1 MTAPDSA
8 NAMSVR
14 GRLLLVAGLC
24 GLLAVIPTGFLSYD
38 HLQRLAALRSEQQ
51 ALLMHRQWQAVIDA
65 AQDHR
70 LQAAAMR
77 AKPEAAAERGQ
88 AAQRVEA
95 ALRAIPAAPRGNVA
109 DARALDALRQEFANL
124 AARAGRKALD
134 PAQLLAAHLAFS
146 GHLFERTD
154 DLIDRSGLA
163 LDPAAYR
170 LVQAGLVA
178 APRVSDALSELSSIA
193 AAIVVDD
200 VGLVASA
207 ATRYR
212 VRADELRR
220 ALEQA
225 VASDARLRE
234 KLSPALEQLATQR
247 TRVDDMLVAAGS
259 DVNYPLEQMSAT
271 LTEAARLQ
279 TGLASQSLE
288 SLDQQ
293 LAQRNAALRMQAAA
307 MLCAVAAGL
316 LGVGVLLWRTIRSI
330 LRSVMAAVDAT
341 ECIAAGDLTRPVP
354 AGRGDEIGRVLTAMR
369 SMQQGLHD
377 MVTQIH
383 ASSGQL
389 AGAASEIASGNDDLS
404 RRTELTAAHL
414 QRAAN
419 DMQRCAANAD
429 QGASS
434 ADEAST
440 LARQACEAAAHG
452 GRVVADVLQTMH
464 GIEASSH
471 RIAEITGVID
481 GIAFQ
486 TNILA
491 LNAAVEAARAGEQGR
506 GFAVVASEVRSL
518 AQRSAHAAREIKSLI
533 TDSVERMKEGHHL
546 AGQAGRAMRDIAD
559 RIEGASHRMADLASG
574 AQAQRKDLGALRT
587 DISHL
592 DAMTQQNAALVE
604 QSAAA
609 AGALREHSDRMHAL
623 VGAFRTG
630 Y

>member
-1 MTAPDSA
+1 
-8 NAMSVR
+8 MSVR

-24 GLLAVIPTGFLSYD
+24 GLLAIIPTGLLSYD
-38 HLQRLAALRSEQQ
+38 HLQRLAAMRSEQQ
-51 ALLMHRQWQAVIDA
+51 ALLEHRQWQAVINA

-70 LQAAAMR
+70 LHAAAMR
-77 AKPEAAAERGQ
+77 AKPAAATDRSR
-88 AAQRVEA
+88 AAVRVEA
-95 ALRAIPAAPRGNVA
+95 ALRAIPAAPEGNEA
-109 DARALDALRQEFANL
+109 DARALDALHQEFAEL
-124 AARAGRKALD
+124 AARAGKKALD
-134 PAQLLAAHLAFS
+134 PPQLLAAHLAFT

-178 APRVSDALSELSSIA
+178 APRVSDALSELSAIA

-212 VRADELRR
+212 VRADELRY

-225 VASDARLRE
+225 AASDAQLRE
-234 KLSPALEQLATQR
+234 KLSPVLQQLGTQR
-247 TRVDDMLVAAGS
+247 KRVDDMLVAAGS
-259 DVNYPLEQMSAT
+259 DVNYPLDQMSAT
-271 LTEAARLQ
+271 LTEAAQLQSRLAQ
-279 TGLASQSLE
+279 QSLE

-293 LAQRNAALRMQAAA
+293 LAQRNAALRIR
-307 MLCAVAAGL
+307 AVATLCSVLAGL

-341 ECIAAGDLTRPVP
+341 EGIAAGDLTRPVP
-354 AGRGDEIGRVLTAMR
+354 PGRGDEIGRVLTAMR
-369 SMQQGLHD
+369 SMQQGLRD

-389 AGAASEIASGNDDLS
+389 SGAASEIASGNDDLS
-404 RRTELTAAHL
+404 RRTELTASHL
-414 QRAAN
+414 QRAAS

-434 ADEAST
+434 AEEARI
-440 LARQACEAAAHG
+440 LAREACEAAAHG
-452 GRVVADVLQTMH
+452 GRVVADVVQTMH
-464 GIEASSH
+464 GIEESSH

-481 GIAFQ
+481 DIAFQ
-486 TNILA
+486 TNLLA

-506 GFAVVASEVRSL
+506 GFAVVASEVRGL

-559 RIEGASHRMADLASG
+559 RIEGANHKMGDLASS
-574 AQAQRKDLGALRT
+574 AQAQRKDLGVLRT

-609 AGALREHSDRMHAL
+609 AGALREHSDRMHSL
-623 VGAFRTG
+623 IGAFRTG
-630 Y
+630 H